1 MKKSEQIALI
11 NEQETIVLDRES
23 KLSATDYIAAKLAE
37 DRATREE
44 YTQQLANRQQWRDD
58 INAATARI
66 EELKAAEVEP
76 EEKPEP
82 TEE

>member
-37 DRATREE
+37 GRATREE

>member
-1 MKKSEQIALI
+1 MKKQEQIALI

-37 DRATREE
+37 GRATREE

>member
-37 DRATREE
+37 GRATREE

-58 INAATARI
+58 INAAAARI

-76 EEKPEP
+76 EEMPEP

>member
-11 NEQETIVLDRES
+11 NEQETIVLDREA
-23 KLSATDYIAAKLAE
+23 KLSGTDYIAAKLAE
-37 DRATREE
+37 GHATREE

-76 EEKPEP
+76 EEMPEP
-82 TEE
+82 